1 MRKEGRHLGGG
12 KKKLEV
18 KAAMEGKVVCPSDPP
33 A

>member
-12 KKKLEV
+12 KKLEV